1 MGGIKGA
8 RRRCIG
14 GFPSGRFLAVAV
26 VLLAAGCEPLPFHL
40 DPLSANGRDGGG
52 SPPSYAALMRIGGSR
67 ARRRRLRQCGLGVP
81 PGRGDRARAAAPF
94 VGIGDTLL
102 ATSAVN
108 EAILAYNS
116 ALARDSSDLPA
127 QTGLAKAYLETGR
140 PELALVP
147 LAKALTANPGNPKLL
162 VLLGVT
168 KDFEGQHQQAQAYYQ
183 RGLQYAP
190 GDAALTVDLALSLA
204 LSGNYPNAIAMLQPV
219 AMAPAAS
226 AQERQTLAL
235 IYGLQGTSPKP
246 PGSAGSTSTRPRSS
260 TILAYYQT
268 AALAIARSPR
278 PGDTVGRRQPR
289 RARLVLNIAHR
300 VQCRNVSMMLIAAG
314 PSRTMNNVGRMNTII
329 GTVSKAGSRAAFSS
343 ARVIRAVAHLGG
355 QDAQRLGQRSAEL
368 GGLLQAY

>member
-1 MGGIKGA
+1 MGGLKGA

-52 SPPSYAALMRIGGSR
+52 SPPSYAALMRIAAAARAGGDYANAVSVYRR
-67 ARRRRLRQCGLGVP
+67 AAEIE
-81 PGRGDRARAAAPF
+81 PGAAAPF

-116 ALARDSSDLPA
+116 ALARDSSNLPA

-147 LAKALTANPGNPKLL
+147 LAKALTANPANPQLL

-204 LSGNYPNAIAMLQPV
+204 LSGNYPNAIAVLQPV

-235 IYGLQGTSPKP
+235 IYGLQGSVAEAARL
-246 PGSAGSTSTRPRSS
+246 GRIDLDEAAVEHN
-260 TILAYYQT
+260 LAYYQT
-268 AALAIARSPR
+268 LRSLSPEARDRAILSA
-278 PGDTVGRRQPR
+278 
-289 RARLVLNIAHR
+289 
-300 VQCRNVSMMLIAAG
+300 
-314 PSRTMNNVGRMNTII
+314 
-329 GTVSKAGSRAAFSS
+329 AGSRGAPGSS
-343 ARVIRAVAHLGG
+343 
-355 QDAQRLGQRSAEL
+355 
-368 GGLLQAY
+368 